1 MIARQDFD
9 RIEGATAYD
18 NTGEKIGRIGQ
29 LYTDDE
35 TGEPT
40 WVTLSTGLFGLS
52 ESFAPL
58 QGAEFDGD
66 IRLKYD
72 KETVKN
78 APRIDKDQHLDPDEE
93 RQLYRHYGIG
103 GVGAVGG
110 RGDVGDVGERR
121 STYDRTGK
129 ERSRRGAADAGDKEH
144 AMTLSEER
152 LKAGKERVEVGRAR
166 LRKYTTTHT
175 EKVDVPVTKEQL
187 VVERTPASGD
197 ATKAPISDSG
207 EQVEEITLREERPVV
222 QKETVPVED
231 VRVGKERVTDTEQV
245 SAEVRKEHADVDI
258 DKGREKGRD
267 KDRDKD
273 TARAGRESGRGGRR
287 EV

>member
-1 MIARQDFD
+1 MIAKHDFD

-18 NTGEKIGRIGQ
+18 NSGEKIGRIGQ

-35 TGEPT
+35 TGEAT
-40 WVTLSTGLFGLS
+40 WVTVSTGLFGLS

-58 QGAEFDGD
+58 QGAEFDGAD
-66 IRLKYD
+66 IRLKTD
-72 KETVKN
+72 KETVKK

-93 RQLYRHYGIG
+93 RQLYRHYGFS

-110 RGDVGDVGERR
+110 RGDVGDVRER
-121 STYDRTGK
+121 SEAYGDRTGTH
-129 ERSRRGAADAGDKEH
+129 RDSDAEH

-152 LKAGKERVEVGRAR
+152 LAAGKESVEVGRAR

-258 DKGREKGRD
+258 DKGRDEGREKGRD